1 MTTQTGA
8 ANHIPDRLQ
17 VVLPALTVALVLLAS
32 LLNFLNYNDYPLLR
46 PEVCIVAGLLLLV
59 ATLSGIASWAS
70 GGVPRILLDI
80 LVAYLALDLNFDGI
94 GVPIAAIVV
103 AILLN
108 RRLIPALAIVFSVVL
123 LTELIVPNFGS
134 DKVRAHI
141 LAPATADSEA
151 PALLHLILDEHIGIE
166 GLPRTMPEAEG
177 VRERLKAF
185 YAENGFRL
193 FGAAYSE
200 YLHTVNAIPH
210 ILNFGTEQAWTPQH
224 KDGMAIG
231 KNAYF
236 DRLRAL
242 GYEIKV
248 HQNDF
253 VDYCANGPVRSCVV
267 SAAAHLGL
275 VAESTLSTGDKA
287 KVILYGFS
295 WLADLARVALHLYDT
310 TALRLGAYG
319 LDLPIVDFE
328 SKRRPSSINA
338 LAAMDTLIADL
349 GAARP
354 GEAYFAHV
362 LLPHYPYATR
372 GYCSLKRQSEWLAQ
386 ASVGVSLKKRQRA
399 YFDQLDCVITRL
411 GDVVDAI
418 AASPAGENSIILV
431 HGDHGSRITN
441 VDPTVENLGDFAESD
456 LLSGYSTL
464 FAIRAPG
471 IAPGYDSARLP
482 VASLLAALADSGFN
496 AIPAGGQDGA
506 STVVLEDQAWRP
518 ARRHPLPATWGR

>member
-1 MTTQTGA
+1 MTTQMA
-8 ANHIPDRLQ
+8 AARSGPDRFHA
-17 VVLPALTVALVLLAS
+17 VLPALTVALVLLAS

-46 PEVCIVAGLLLLV
+46 PEVWIVAGLLLLV
-59 ATLSGIASWAS
+59 AALSGIAYGAA

-80 LVAYLALDLNFDGI
+80 LIAYLALDLNFDGI
-94 GVPIAAIVV
+94 GVPITAIVAAV
-103 AILLN
+103 LLN
-108 RRLIPALAIVFSVVL
+108 RRLMPALAIVFSVVL
-123 LTELIVPNFGS
+123 LTELIVPNLGS

-141 LAPATADSEA
+141 MAPDAADSEA

-210 ILNFGTEQAWTPQH
+210 ILNFGTEQAWAPQH
-224 KDGMAIG
+224 KEGMAIG
-231 KNAYF
+231 RNAYF

-253 VDYCANGPVRSCVV
+253 VDYCASGPIRSCAV

-275 VAESTLSTGDKA
+275 VAQFTLTAGDKA

-295 WLADLARVALHLYDT
+295 WLADLARVTLHLYDT
-310 TALRLGAYG
+310 TALRLADYG

-328 SKRRPSSINA
+328 SKRQPSSINA
-338 LAAMDTLIADL
+338 LAAMDSLIADL

-372 GYCSLKRQSEWLAQ
+372 GDCSLKPQSEWLAQ

-399 YFDQLDCVITRL
+399 YFDQLDCVITKL

-418 AASPAGENSIILV
+418 AASPAGANSILLV

-471 IAPGYDSARLP
+471 IAPGYDLARLP
-482 VASLLAALADSGFN
+482 VASLLAALAGSGFS
-496 AIPAGGQDGA
+496 AVPAGGREEA
-506 STVVLEDQAWRP
+506 SIVVLEDQTWRP
-518 ARRHPLPATWGR
+518 AKRHPLPATWGK